1 MDHRRHILSLDHTL
15 QLPLDSPSGLSRPRQ
30 PLSDSAGNAQQHI
43 LASVGLYHD
52 SKEHLSRAERP
63 MYSTPT
69 VPSEHHRQSVG
80 QTLELRRQG
89 TRRQRQLRFNRNPIV
104 ESSKYQA
111 YRARQNREG
120 SDEDKKWPE
129 VLEDAFLDGN
139 TLFLSRLPLD

>member
-1 MDHRRHILSLDHTL
+1 MDHRRHILPSDYTL
-15 QLPLDSPSGLSRPRQ
+15 QLPLDSHSGLSKARQ
-30 PLSDSAGNAQQHI
+30 PLADSAGNAQHHI

-52 SKEHLSRAERP
+52 SKGHQPRAERS

-69 VPSEHHRQSVG
+69 VPSQPHRQSVG

-104 ESSKYQA
+104 ESSQYQA

-120 SDEDKKWPE
+120 SDEDKIWPE

-139 TLFLSRLPLD
+139 TFPF